1 MSSISLTPTKSTK
14 VCCVLC
20 SENKKEVRSI
30 ESEKGKEK
38 KLSQLLLKYG
48 DLNLVQGIFTA
59 YRKRLLPVLV
69 TKNSSTNQ
77 KRAK

>member
-14 VCCVLC
+14 VFCVC
-20 SENKKEVRSI
+20 GEEVRSI
-30 ESEKGKEK
+30 ESEKGKER

-59 YRKRLLPVLV
+59 YRKRLFPVFV
-69 TKNSSTNQ
+69 TTNSSTNQ